1 MVLKHENGQKLRNVV
16 KLHLKSIY
24 LKRGDLFATRELSLV
39 KKMKFILYLHE

>member
-39 KKMKFILYLHE
+39 KKNEIYIVLT